1 MMQRSLPALA
11 LLVQILLWAPRL
23 DLLPLWDDERYTL
36 QTAGRSLAG
45 IVRAVQVDVH
55 PPLYY
60 VLVREWLKLPLPG
73 EPLERARALSVL
85 LALAATV
92 LFDRLWLRRL
102 DFHHRVLFLGLWVSS
117 PCLALYARMARSY
130 SLQILLAVAAIRLA
144 RDWLHDARNR
154 RLEAGYTLAAT
165 ALLYSHYLPGLAVV
179 GAVTALGVWRR
190 EWIRLR
196 AVGWIALAYLPW
208 MATLY
213 QTAGMVA
220 AAKPYWLG
228 ANWMVENALK
238 LGYVFVAFQFGET
251 APPWALGL
259 GLLLLPALGAALWRA
274 WRFHPHPP
282 TLFVWL
288 AAGGYF
294 IAASWV
300 SFAFV
305 GARLL
310 FLLPFYYLFLTQ
322 GLDIRRARGVL
333 TYAGLLVIAGGGLH
347 SYYQQRHFLNKGYLV
362 DFDQI
367 ARRVHQGTRGGTA
380 FVLLDRFCASAGY
393 ALHGPQI
400 PYVAL
405 VDSEAARRQALER
418 IARRRPERVWY
429 IHYPR
434 HGAVHPELSRHLEA
448 GYDLQRHGFIP
459 YSALDRAAMRVIGL
473 TPQPE
478 YVIEVLEFR
487 RSVDKTRDD

>member
-1 MMQRSLPALA
+1 MSQRFLLALA
-11 LLVQILLWAPRL
+11 LFVQILLLAPHL

-36 QTAGRSLAG
+36 QTADRPLAG

-60 VLVREWLKLPLPG
+60 VLVREWLRLPLPG

-102 DFHHRVLFLGLWVSS
+102 DFHRRALFLGLWVTS
-117 PCLALYARMARSY
+117 PCLVLYARMARSY
-130 SLQILLAVAAIRLA
+130 TFQILLAVVAIGLA
-144 RDWLHDARNR
+144 RDWLRDPRNR
-154 RLEAGYTLAAT
+154 RLEAGYVLAAVV
-165 ALLYSHYLPGLAVV
+165 LLYSHYLPGLAVV
-179 GAVTALGVWRR
+179 GAVAALSGWRR
-190 EWIRLR
+190 EWIRWR
-196 AVGWIALAYLPW
+196 ALGWIALAYLPW
-208 MATLY
+208 IATLY

-228 ANWMVENALK
+228 ANWIVENTLK
-238 LGYVFVAFQFGET
+238 LGYVFVAFQFGEST
-251 APPWALGL
+251 PPWALAL
-259 GLLLLPALGAALWRA
+259 GVLLLPALGAALWRA

-288 AAGGYF
+288 AAMGYF

-310 FLLPFYYLFLTQ
+310 FLLPFYYLYLVQ
-322 GLDIRRARGVL
+322 GLELRRARGVL
-333 TYAGLLVIAGGGLH
+333 VYAALLVIAAAGLH
-347 SYYQQRHFLNKGYLV
+347 SYYRQRDFLNKGYLV
-362 DFDQI
+362 DFDQV
-367 ARRVHQGTRGGTA
+367 ARLVHERTGRKTA
-380 FVLLDRFCASAGY
+380 VVLLDRFCASAGY

-400 PYVAL
+400 PYVGL
-405 VDSEAARRQALER
+405 VDSEAARREALER
-418 IARRRPERVWY
+418 IARHRPELVWY
-429 IHYPR
+429 VHYPR

-448 GYDLQRHGFIP
+448 GYDLKRHGFIP
-459 YSALDRAAMRVIGL
+459 YSALDRVAMRVIGL
-473 TPQPE
+473 NPQPQH
-478 YVIEVLEFR
+478 VIEVLEFR
-487 RSVDKTRDD
+487 RSVDKSRDD